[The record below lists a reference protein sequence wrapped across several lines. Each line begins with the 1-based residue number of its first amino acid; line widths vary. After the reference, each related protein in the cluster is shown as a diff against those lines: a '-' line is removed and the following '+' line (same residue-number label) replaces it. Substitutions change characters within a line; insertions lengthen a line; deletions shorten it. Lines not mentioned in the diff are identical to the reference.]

1 MPTRVAPYLA
11 PWAPWLAALLALT
24 LLRLVV
30 AAAAPLLPD
39 EAYYWLWSRAL
50 APGYLD
56 HPPMVALWMRLG
68 TAIAGDGSLG
78 VRLLA
83 PLSALAGSVLLWDA
97 AECLLPGRGAGVP
110 AAALMNA
117 TLLLGVGAVTMTP
130 DTPLLFFWTATLW
143 AVARARHTGEG
154 GWWLAA
160 GAFGGCA
167 LASKY
172 TAALLGAGLLLWL
185 VATREG
191 RGWLRRWQ
199 PWAAA
204 ALALLVFAPVVAWNA
219 AHGWASFAKQGG
231 RTGDWQPAH
240 AVGYLGELLG
250 GQVALATP
258 LVFALCAWGTWAA
271 LRAVRRD
278 GAAALLAC
286 LTLLPAAVFVQHA
299 LGDRVQGNWPAVIYP
314 SACVAAATL
323 RSRLW
328 RPAAA
333 LGFVMA
339 AVVYVQV
346 AAAPFRLPRPLDPTL
361 AQLAGWPALARAVSA
376 QEQRLGAAFI
386 TAEPYGVAAELARDV
401 PLAIPVLAA
410 GRRWSLLHLL
420 PAPMS
425 GTGLFVEPA
434 RRGLPD
440 PALWAD
446 AELVGTLD
454 RTRNGEV
461 AETYHLYR
469 VRPRPGSLPVLL
481 PRPEIP

>member
-1 MPTRVAPYLA
+1 MPTRIA

-24 LLRLVV
+24 LLRLLV
-30 AAAAPLLPD
+30 AAAAPLSPD
-39 EAYYWLWSRAL
+39 EAYYWLWSQAL

-68 TAIAGDGSLG
+68 TAVAGEGSLG
-78 VRLLA
+78 IRLLA

-97 AECLLPGRGAGVP
+97 AECLFPGRRAGVP

-143 AVARARHTGEG
+143 AVARARHMGRG

-160 GAFGGCA
+160 GVFGGCA

-191 RGWLRRWQ
+191 RAWLRRPQ
-199 PWAAA
+199 PWAGA

-240 AVGYLGELLG
+240 AVGYLGELVG
-250 GQVALATP
+250 SQVALATP
-258 LVFALCAWGTWAA
+258 LVFVLCAWGTWAV
-271 LRAVRRD
+271 LRTARRD

-314 SACVAAATL
+314 SACIAAAAL
-323 RSRLW
+323 GSRLW
-328 RPAAA
+328 RPAVA
-333 LGFVMA
+333 LGLVMA
-339 AVVYVQV
+339 AAVYVQA
-346 AAAPFRLPRPLDPTL
+346 AAAPFRLPRRLDPTL
-361 AQLAGWPALARAVSA
+361 IQLAGWPALARAVSA
-376 QEQRLGAAFI
+376 QGQRLGAAFI
-386 TAEPYGVAAELARDV
+386 TAEPYGVVAELARDV
-401 PLAIPVLAA
+401 PLAMPVLAA
-410 GRRWSLLHLL
+410 GPRWSLLRLQ
-420 PAPMS
+420 PAP
-425 GTGLFVEPA
+425 TGEAGLLVETD
-434 RRGLPD
+434 RRREPPD
-440 PALWAD
+440 PALWAN
-446 AELVGTLD
+446 AELIGTLD
-454 RTRNGEV
+454 RGRNGEV
-461 AETYHLYR
+461 AESYRLYR
-469 VRPRPGSLPVLL
+469 VRSRPGTLPVLL
-481 PRPEIP
+481 PRPEVP